1 MRKDIQKGLKS
12 QKRKIFYLSSIGF
25 VSILAT
31 IAVVIAIY
39 SNISNTRTNNMYEIT
54 GLKEAS
60 DSKIDGTNSED
71 ANNGDI
77 KQASSGIGKTVNEV
91 KEGKI
96 EEDKNQENNT
106 LIVPIDSNNENKV
119 EKNVVNNVQNIETK
133 PEQIKEENNQKEQE
147 TRNQKENVEK
157 IQKEQEP
164 TFSMPVDGDII
175 KEYAKDK
182 LVFSETLKEWVT
194 HMGIDIKA
202 EKTSIVKASEA
213 GTIKSIKNDPRY
225 GLTVVIEHSMRI

>member
-1 MRKDIQKGLKS
+1 MRKDIQKVLKS
-12 QKRKIFYLSSIGF
+12 QKRKIFYLSSISF
-25 VSILAT
+25 VSVLAT

-39 SNISNTRTNNMYEIT
+39 SNISNTQDNNMYEIT

-60 DSKIDGTNSED
+60 NSKIDGTNSED
-71 ANNGDI
+71 ANNGDV
-77 KQASSGIGKTVNEV
+77 KQASSEIGKTVNEV

-96 EEDKNQENNT
+96 EEDKNQDNST

-119 EKNVVNNVQNIETK
+119 EKKVVNNVQNTEIK
-133 PEQIKEENNQKEQE
+133 PEQIKEEKNQKEQE
-147 TRNQKENVEK
+147 MKNQNENV
-157 IQKEQEP
+157 QKEQEP